1 MTDMQYLD
9 IYSKGEYPAD
19 VLSNFYPN
27 SFAFDGIDCASMEG
41 LLQSLKTKDP
51 CRQKE
56 ICGYWGIQA
65 KQAHRHRFANIG
77 WKLTGT
83 LYWKGKP
90 MKRSSDAY
98 QRFLDK
104 AYSALC
110 SNRNFRE
117 ALLASAGRELTH
129 KIGKS
134 DSKRTV
140 LTEYEFVTRLS
151 RYRQQLLMEGNADK
165 VW

>member
-1 MTDMQYLD
+1 MTDRNDLD

-27 SFAFDGIDCASMEG
+27 AFSFDG
-41 LLQSLKTKDP
+41 
-51 CRQKE
+51 
-56 ICGYWGIQA
+56 
-65 KQAHRHRFANIG
+65 HRFANIR

-90 MKRSSDAY
+90 IKRSSDAY
-98 QRFLDK
+98 QRFLDE

-110 SNRNFRE
+110 SNRNFRD
-117 ALLASAGRELTH
+117 ALLASTGRELTH
-129 KIGKS
+129 TIGKS

-140 LTEYEFVTRLS
+140 LTEYEFVTRLN
-151 RYRQQLLMEGNADK
+151 RCRQLLIDGKTEKAR
-165 VW
+165 